1 MSAFKSFSIFLSA
14 TLLFA
19 SCAKDPESVNNAVFK
34 GGTPYKMRVPA
45 GFPKPV
51 IPADNP
57 MTVEGVELG
66 RKLFYDNL
74 LSANNTMSC
83 ASCHLQS
90 NAFTD
95 PRRFSVGIDS
105 IAGRRNAMPLF
116 NLAWDRHFFWDGGST
131 NLESQA
137 IDPIIN
143 PIELHQP
150 LSQMLEKLNAHPE
163 YPPLFEKAFGSSTI
177 STAMVIKAI
186 AQFERSIV
194 SADSKYDRYLRGE
207 ASLTAQEQQG
217 LDLYMDV
224 DKGDCF
230 HCHTM
235 NGLFTDYE
243 FRNTGLDLN
252 YADEGRAGIT
262 LNPND
267 VGRFKTPSLRNIA
280 LTAPYMHDGRFNT
293 LLECIEHYNS
303 GFQDHPNLD
312 PNIATK
318 ERGRMT
324 QAEMEAIVAFL
335 QTLTDTELTTNPNY
349 AAP

>member
-1 MSAFKSFSIFLSA
+1 MTKWGLIGCLGAVIFLNA
-14 TLLFA
+14 CT
-19 SCAKDPESVNNAVFK
+19 KEIESVNTAEFAS
-34 GGTPYKMRVPA
+34 GTPYRLEVPP

-51 IPADNP
+51 IPANNP
-57 MTVEGVELG
+57 MTVEGVALG
-66 RKLFYDNL
+66 RRLFYDNL

-83 ASCHLQS
+83 ASCHLQN

-137 IDPIIN
+137 IDPIVN

-150 LSQMLEKLNAHPE
+150 LTEMLAKLNAHPE
-163 YPPLFEKAFGSSTI
+163 YPALFQKAFGSSTI
-177 STAMVIKAI
+177 QTAMVAKAI
-186 AQFERSIV
+186 AQFERSII

-207 ASLTAQEQQG
+207 ESLTEQEQQG
-217 LDLYMDV
+217 LQLYLDV

-243 FRNTGLDLN
+243 FRNTGLDSV
-252 YADEGRAGIT
+252 YADDGRASIT
-262 LNPND
+262 LNPDD
-267 VGRFKTPSLRNIA
+267 VGKFKTPSLRNIA

-293 LLECIEHYNS
+293 LMECVEHYNS
-303 GFQDHPNLD
+303 GFNNHPNLD
-312 PNIATK
+312 PNISTK

-335 QTLTDTELTTNPNY
+335 NTLTDYSLIQNPNFS
-349 AAP
+349 AP

>member
-1 MSAFKSFSIFLSA
+1 MKKWGLIGCLGAVIFLNA
-14 TLLFA
+14 CT
-19 SCAKDPESVNNAVFK
+19 KEIESVNTAEFT
-34 GGTPYKMRVPA
+34 GATPYRLVVPP

-57 MTVEGVELG
+57 MTVEGVALG
-66 RKLFYDNL
+66 RRLFYDNL

-83 ASCHLQS
+83 ANCHLQ
-90 NAFTD
+90 NHAFTD

-105 IAGRRNAMPLF
+105 IQGRRNSMPLF

-137 IDPIIN
+137 IDPIVN

-150 LSQMLEKLNAHPE
+150 LSEMLAKLNAHPE
-163 YPPLFEKAFGSSTI
+163 YPALFQKAFGSSTI
-177 STAMVIKAI
+177 QTAMVVKAI

-194 SADSKYDRYLRGE
+194 SADSKFDRYQRGE
-207 ASLTAQEQQG
+207 ESLTAQEQQG
-217 LDLYMDV
+217 LALFLDV
-224 DKGDCF
+224 EKGDCF

-243 FRNTGLDLN
+243 FRNTGLDMV
-252 YADEGRAGIT
+252 YADEGRASIT

-267 VGRFKTPSLRNIA
+267 AGKFKTPSLRNIA

-293 LLECIEHYNS
+293 LMECVEHYNS
-303 GFQDHPNLD
+303 GFNNHPNLD

-335 QTLTDTELTTNPNY
+335 NTLTDYSLTQNPNFS
-349 AAP
+349 AP